1 MLYDI
6 FLKPYESYSLLF
18 IILEAIAAV
27 FGIMS
32 VWYARRNSILVYP
45 TGIIS
50 TAMYVYILFVGGV
63 YGDAV
68 INIYYTAMS
77 VYGWYTWAHM
87 RCGDEKMPITLLG
100 KKTWAFTVGFTVG
113 NFCLFYFI
121 LEYLTDSI
129 VPVLDAVTTA
139 LAFSAMY
146 LMARKKLENWA
157 FWIVCDVISIGL
169 YVYKGLNVTALQY
182 LVFLALAISAH
193 FEWKRLYRIQ
203 QTEKRVR
210 PDGTR

>member
-1 MLYDI
+1 
-6 FLKPYESYSLLF
+6 
-18 IILEAIAAV
+18 
-27 FGIMS
+27 
-32 VWYARRNSILVYP
+32 
-45 TGIIS
+45 
-50 TAMYVYILFVGGV
+50 
-63 YGDAV
+63 
-68 INIYYTAMS
+68 
-77 VYGWYTWAHM
+77 
-87 RCGDEKMPITLLG
+87 MPITLLG
-100 KKTWAFTVGFTVG
+100 KKTWAFTVGFTAG

-203 QTEKRVR
+203 QTEKRGR